1 MAIQIQ
7 SWIIYRTSII
17 AWRQKP
23 SNISIKEPNQTRN
36 WINFSIQFIFY
47 FRLVIITFSFE
58 TWHLQISER
67 LLVLKCFA
75 ECISNY
81 IFPVDMGMAWSL
93 SQLFWMSWLWF
104 LLFTNPHWMFYLWT
118 VWVRN
123 RLLLPW
129 KFAAYYC

>member
-1 MAIQIQ
+1 MAIRIQ

-23 SNISIKEPNQTRN
+23 SNISIKEPNQIRN

-58 TWHLQISER
+58 TWHYQISER

-104 LLFTNPHWMFYLWT
+104 LLFTNAHWMFSLWT